1 MDVFGVMMKRVEM
14 ASAAAA
20 TATIARV
27 HFKNLLPLHPLSP
40 PHPAKALTPFF
51 HTQTQ
56 EWTHPP
62 FSGAV
67 ADGFVWGRGS
77 IDVKLT
83 VVTLLESATALL
95 AKGWQPERTLIFA
108 FGQDE
113 EVGGAYGAGGR
124 AQGGWAHVGL
134 VLVGSGLIS
143 QHSTAQHRGARRK
156 LYQPPPK
163 LSQPRPPPPT
173 HPIKHHPQPRLHPC
187 CSLEVLRL
195 R

>member
-1 MDVFGVMMKRVEM
+1 VDVFGVMMKRVEM

-27 HFKNLLPLHPLSP
+27 HFRNLLPLHPLSP

-143 QHSTAQHRGARRK
+143 QHSTAQHSTEAHVESCTNP
-156 LYQPPPK
+156 LPNSLNPD
-163 LSQPRPPPPT
+163 
-173 HPIKHHPQPRLHPC
+173 HHHPRTQSNTTHSQDCIPAA
-187 CSLEVLRL
+187 V
-195 R
+195 